1 MIPFSVVSVS
11 EKREAYSAEKGSD
24 RTRNGGFCV
33 YETIWIDPADRVHID
48 TWKDGIAKWFA
59 STGWQTHKHV
69 IPFQKKLLTARSW
82 SGLTWLYPS
91 LATAKETNAS
101 CKSAM
106 LPVNHVTSP
115 CIMRSLQSDWICWDF
130 GREHDF
136 LWRVTRPSL
145 PIFFRRAPHP
155 QLSFRGR
162 SGLWDYNHK
171 WTMSNKQTHVQ
182 ILTLLTS
189 NEVNKNF
196 FCLHPRCGE

>member
-24 RTRNGGFCV
+24 RTRSGGFCV
-33 YETIWIDPADRVHID
+33 YGMIWRDPADRVHI
-48 TWKDGIAKWFA
+48 AKWFA
-59 STGWQTHKHV
+59 STSWQTHKHV

-91 LATAKETNAS
+91 LAAAKETNAS

-106 LPVNHVTSP
+106 LPVNHMTSP
-115 CIMRSLQSDWICWDF
+115 RIMRSLQSDWLCWDF

-145 PIFFRRAPHP
+145 PVFFRCAPHP

-162 SGLWDYNHK
+162 SGLRDYNHK
-171 WTMSNKQTHVQ
+171 WTMSNKQTRADFN
-182 ILTLLTS
+182 TLDKQWS
-189 NEVNKNF
+189 
-196 FCLHPRCGE
+196 